1 MSEQNQMAIS
11 PVTAGLTGAAIGGI
25 GNYFLGVGAAPKK
38 GYKDAKELL
47 TLEPDKFEKLKKEI
61 DASDN
66 NDAKIEFKKVE
77 DGRKIVSS
85 AGETL
90 EKEQATARKEMNA
103 AIEKA
108 VADKTITAGADA
120 EKKALEEALNKT
132 EELRKQMGGLELQK
146 DTDGKFTVTHAA
158 GENAEVKAKRDELK
172 QARENARKAITE
184 KTDSGLGKELK
195 DAQDEL
201 AKATTDEAKK
211 AAQEKIDKANVKIAK
226 EVSANADVKK
236 AKDAL
241 NVERKKVMTEEALKP
256 FKERNAKRTA
266 YNEKLVSSADEAL
279 KDVTAK
285 SDGNALEKLKAD
297 INNWKTKL
305 AEKVDDVKAKKI
317 EALMSDDGV
326 DGVKLK
332 DLDTGKFKKFLP
344 KAKTWPTVIAAA
356 ALGLAGVALAYM
368 VGPKNATPADVA

>member
-38 GYKDAKELL
+38 GFKDTKELL
-47 TLEPDKFEKLKKEI
+47 TLEPDKFEELKKKI
-61 DASDN
+61 DASSN
-66 NDAKIEFKKVE
+66 EEAKTEFKKLE

-85 AGETL
+85 AGDTL
-90 EKEQATARKEMNA
+90 EKEQAAARKEMNA

-132 EELRKQMGGLELQK
+132 EELRKQMGGLELKK
-146 DTDGKFTVTHAA
+146 DADGKFTVTHVA
-158 GENAEVKAKRDELK
+158 GENADVKAKRDDLK

-256 FKERNAKRTA
+256 FKERNAKRTE

-285 SDGNALEKLKAD
+285 KDGNALEKLKA
-297 INNWKTKL
+297 L
-305 AEKVDDVKAKKI
+305 VEEKKAILAKKV
-317 EALMSDDGV
+317 EDAKNAEV
-326 DGVKLK
+326 DKLVGENGSLK

-344 KAKTWPTVIAAA
+344 KAKTWPIVIAAA